1 MISRPYKMKTASII
15 LLSLSAGLILGWF
28 AGKPDAAAPAPP
40 MAPMAALIRLSA
52 SAIPEQH
59 CEINGSENQPEGST
73 ATVGDFIASFIRHS
87 WQPDHVTQWSCS
99 GRQCQWSFGSNSPQ
113 KWNRIL
119 RFEYD
124 QSSQS
129 VNPKSLLCAD
139 IP

>member
-1 MISRPYKMKTASII
+1 MKPVASS
-15 LLSLSAGLILGWF
+15 LLSLSAGLLLGGWF
-28 AGKPDAAAPAPP
+28 AGKPEAATPAPP
-40 MAPMAALIRLSA
+40 AAPMAALIRLSA
-52 SAIPEQH
+52 SAISEQH
-59 CEINGSENQPEGST
+59 CEFNGSENQPEGST
-73 ATVGDFIASFIRHS
+73 RNATVGDFIASFIRHS
-87 WQPDHVTQWSCS
+87 WQPEHVTQWSCN

-129 VNPKSLLCAD
+129 VNPKSLLCVD